1 MRLLTLPPLVLLL
14 LLVFLWLILLVLLL
28 WFALRPRRLEAT
40 YETTHAP
47 KNPSETRRKSA
58 PPEDEASSPAR
69 RTVVVRQAPAKL
81 EEGARDD
88 AFDGYNRPTDRR
100 DDFDF

>member
-14 LLVFLWLILLVLLL
+14 LLVFLWFILLVLLL
-28 WFALRPRRLEAT
+28 WFALRPRRDTPRDTGAR
-40 YETTHAP
+40 
-47 KNPSETRRKSA
+47 ETRVRVQKKMGPSTDD
-58 PPEDEASSPAR
+58 PPTPAR
-69 RTVVVRQAPAKL
+69 RPVVVRQTPSKSS

-88 AFDGYNRPTDRR
+88 AFDGYNRPANRR

>member
-1 MRLLTLPPLVLLL
+1 MRFLTLPPLVVLL

-40 YETTHAP
+40 GRTP
-47 KNPSETRRKSA
+47 KITSETRRK
-58 PPEDEASSPAR
+58 PVLPEDEAPLPAR
-69 RTVVVRQAPAKL
+69 RTVVVRQSPATSPKD
-81 EEGARDD
+81 EARDD
-88 AFDGYNRPTDRR
+88 AFDSYNRPAERR